1 MSSADMNQRKIQD
14 MAMKMADD
22 PMSAL
27 EMLDL
32 PDKYKDA
39 IQLAKQVKE
48 NPDGQLDDDQKKLL
62 ELAKNLEE
70 DPVKA
75 LEDADLPEDQR

>member
-14 MAMKMADD
+14 LAMKMADD

-70 DPVKA
+70 DPV
-75 LEDADLPEDQR
+75 